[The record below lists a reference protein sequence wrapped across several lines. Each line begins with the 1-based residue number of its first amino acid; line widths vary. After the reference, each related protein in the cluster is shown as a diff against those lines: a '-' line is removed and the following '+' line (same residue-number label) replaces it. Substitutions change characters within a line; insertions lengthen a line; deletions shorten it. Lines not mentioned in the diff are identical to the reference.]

1 MDAIFALPPD
11 ARARAMGRA
20 AARLP
25 GCLYLCLWAPA
36 AAIAGG
42 VQPNH
47 LFCLDAWIGGGGGVG
62 AGGGG
67 GDRALEL
74 FEAYRGALCAAVS
87 GCVPGWAYKEGAAC
101 MELTEHDLAA
111 SASLQVQ
118 QQFYHETGTKMAVF
132 MGCDSGEIE
141 VGLSAA
147 SATATAAVVGEM
159 QQSILE
165 ELLQMPPPPPSPSSS
180 SLLSL
185 SVGSPEYSSLVRSM
199 ATSVGAS
206 AAADPSPVHGGLLAP
221 VYGEFPG
228 SDDDAAMAQAMLAVI
243 STPAPPPP
251 PWRPPRRRAR
261 SSSSPRR
268 GDGVQGVQR
277 RALAEGAA
285 AAGRAGA
292 EDDQDGHLAP
302 RQRAHA
308 NAQPRARR
316 GAPKRHSR
324 RAAAAATAAT
334 AQQQPASPHDLG
346 APPARTDQRQLPDAQ
361 GIAPSPSRFK
371 DKAAILASTTEYMDK
386 LISQVS
392 ELGEKN
398 RQLEAQLAARSG
410 EAQWPAA
417 SGGGGGESSLERVQ
431 VDVVIAGSSAST
443 DQPREVSIRVTVR
456 AECDV
461 SELVVAVLAR
471 LREMGR
477 FAVVSV
483 DAGRRSSSFAQAS
496 LTLRVMNYKYKTN
509 SVTVG
514 KSQLIVHTEKV
525 QAGDVCDETSL
536 KEAVAKAV
544 DGAVTAPP
552 PPVAPPPPT
561 SP

>member
-251 PWRPPRRRAR
+251 LWRPPRRRAR

-268 GDGVQGVQR
+268 ATAFKAYNA
-277 RALAEGAA
+277 ALS
-285 AAGRAGA
+285 
-292 EDDQDGHLAP
+292 
-302 RQRAHA
+302 
-308 NAQPRARR
+308 PRARPR
-316 GAPKRHSR
+316 PGAPGQRMIKTGISLLASVHMQTRSR
-324 RAAAAATAAT
+324 ELAAARQRDTHA
-334 AQQQPASPHDLG
+334 
-346 APPARTDQRQLPDAQ
+346 APPPPPPPPPPSSSQLHHMISERRRRERINDSFQTLRALLPLPPD
-361 GIAPSPSRFK
+361 SKK

-417 SGGGGGESSLERVQ
+417 SGGGGGESSSERVQ

-496 LTLRVMNYKYKTN
+496 LTFRVM
-509 SVTVG
+509 
-514 KSQLIVHTEKV
+514 
-525 QAGDVCDETSL
+525 AGDVCDETSL